1 MYNFHVDNIQLQLNS
16 FHSCECAGPRGI
28 YISHVFHFQNENE
41 IENKITKEIKN
52 EIENEK

>member
-1 MYNFHVDNIQLQLNS
+1 MWMRWTARNLYFS
-16 FHSCECAGPRGI
+16 F
-28 YISHVFHFQNENE
+28 VFYFQNENE